1 MKKILIPIGALLL
14 SGLAQAQLS
23 STENYVYTKTYL
35 SDPTLSN
42 PKTSETVQ
50 YFDGLGR
57 PKQVVNVKASPQGK
71 DVVTHIEYDG
81 FGRQVKDY
89 LPVPQSNT
97 LNGAIVPNPL
107 SNASNTPYGT
117 EKIYAEKLLENS
129 PLDRVLLQMQPG
141 NDWAYQP
148 VKFYYNANVDN
159 EVFKYVP
166 TTVWENG
173 VTKTTL
179 TLSVYGSNQLYKNTV
194 LDEDGNNTTEF
205 KNGQGQT
212 VLVRKML
219 NDSDYADTYYVYNE
233 YNQLAAVIP
242 PKAVG
247 QTVTDTLLNDFCYQ
261 YRYDGRNRLVEKKLP
276 GKGWEYMVYDK
287 ADRLLLSQD
296 ANMRGLGKWMM
307 TKYDQFGRIAYTG
320 IFSSNDSRSALQN
333 QIADLVI
340 YDARHPVGFVRNGL
354 NVYYTC
360 IYFTPES
367 ILSVNYYDSYP
378 QYSFNPTFPSTILGE
393 TTLTATPT
401 AEGLSTKAFLL

>member
-1 MKKILIPIGALLL
+1 MLK
-14 SGLAQAQLS
+14 
-23 STENYVYTKTYL
+23 
-35 SDPTLSN
+35 
-42 PKTSETVQ
+42 
-50 YFDGLGR
+50 
-57 PKQVVNVKASPQGK
+57 
-71 DVVTHIEYDG
+71 
-81 FGRQVKDY
+81 
-89 LPVPQSNT
+89 
-97 LNGAIVPNPL
+97 
-107 SNASNTPYGT
+107 
-117 EKIYAEKLLENS
+117 KLLENS

-401 AEGLSTKAFLL
+401 AEGLSTKSLPVMSLVKNIEDDNWTKNYSYYDKKGRPLVLIPSIIWVDIPKRNLNWILREWLYKRKPTTKGSAQIPKGLLLKILNMMLRTDLRNIIIR